1 MKQHYS
7 PEIAQQKTEAA
18 TGVILLRKGETCN
31 FIKKEIPLHV
41 FYCEFWK
48 LLKTTFLQ
56 NTSGWVLLK
65 SHQKSLAG
73 DTWLKNYS
81 EQINKIPEAK
91 KSKAVKLKPSSIL
104 IKYFVGCV
112 FLVI

>member
-1 MKQHYS
+1 M
-7 PEIAQQKTEAA
+7 
-18 TGVILLRKGETCN
+18 
-31 FIKKEIPLHV
+31 
-41 FYCEFWK
+41 
-48 LLKTTFLQ
+48 
-56 NTSGWVLLK
+56 LLK

-104 IKYFVGCV
+104 MKNFIFCEVLG
-112 FLVI
+112 VILIFHYPSFIIFITIILLRLLYYQEIPK

>member
-1 MKQHYS
+1 M
-7 PEIAQQKTEAA
+7 
-18 TGVILLRKGETCN
+18 
-31 FIKKEIPLHV
+31 
-41 FYCEFWK
+41 
-48 LLKTTFLQ
+48 
-56 NTSGWVLLK
+56 LLK

-104 IKYFVGCV
+104 MKNFIFCEVLG
-112 FLVI
+112 VIFIFHYPSCIIFITIILLRLLYYQEIPK